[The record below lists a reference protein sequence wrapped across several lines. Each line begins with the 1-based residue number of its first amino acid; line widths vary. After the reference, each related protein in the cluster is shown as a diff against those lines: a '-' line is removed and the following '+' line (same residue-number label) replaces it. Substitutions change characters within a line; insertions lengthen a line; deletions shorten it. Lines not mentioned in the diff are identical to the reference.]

1 MLWPTPAH
9 TRIVKRA
16 NMRFPRSQPQLSSPH
31 SPRWVKP
38 APDAYPNACSHCRSG
53 VGTEAPN
60 PCWLLKSHGL
70 SQYGS
75 ESHGPSGG
83 RRCCRPHGPD
93 RALPCAQ
100 QGRGGCCC
108 CSQCRARI
116 CHGCCW
122 CSWLEP
128 GLLRP
133 MPLLLPMVQPS
144 PWCAAGV
151 PSGLAALGALLARP
165 RQPLVRPLL
174 RRPQSDLLQVKPL
187 LLLALRRR

>member
-1 MLWPTPAH
+1 MDMSCFRAGCVHVVQTYPTRIPTPAA
-9 TRIVKRA
+9 IAAQVLG
-16 NMRFPRSQPQLSSPH
+16 Q
-31 SPRWVKP
+31 KP
-38 APDAYPNACSHCRSG
+38 PIL
-53 VGTEAPN
+53 
-60 PCWLLKSHGL
+60 CWLLKSHGL

-83 RRCCRPHGPD
+83 RSCCRPRGPG

-108 CSQCRARI
+108 CSRCRARI